1 MRIIRPYG
9 RSVVKRGEKRKI
21 VPRTESRGQAT
32 SQSAPDTPC
41 AIPAFAQD
49 NPHIIIA
56 QWISALDKV
65 IAKPRG
71 KNKASR
77 ELYDLRDKL
86 GNACWDRMISRHESL
101 RTQQDEIKKVWQ
113 WKLHPYGKPEPEDA
127 EKKHK
132 GSKPDTPRKG
142 RWYTAFAGEMEFD
155 QLDFA
160 GIAEA
165 LEGHLYHD
173 QRRIHDGRPRS
184 AHTENKKGLIAARSE
199 SVAKSL
205 PAPADEKEP
214 GWTEQDERKFLD
226 FSLDPAVIIL
236 KENRELES
244 TKNRS
249 IFSDAAGKV
258 IAECY
263 GKYFFS
269 YEARNVLTRQAI
281 RDAGW
286 GGELALW
293 DAVRTYYRR
302 LLSTKSKH
310 SLNRTLP
317 KDAKALVTL
326 LRAQGANRRIN
337 DLIRLGRLLH
347 YDPGSAQGDSA
358 PVFESDKQA
367 DIKRTEA
374 FVRVW
379 RTAISQARCTVANWI
394 DPGKKAD
401 KDILGGKEALL
412 NHFEKTFQAQQAK
425 EHAALLFGTYVDL
438 FSDVPIK
445 DLCLALAYLTM
456 QCRHKVVHFTSRED
470 FVSKLKDELNK
481 EGNEGE
487 LKTALS
493 NSKQPLCALFD
504 RDLENSGKQIVKEI
518 TGAKLPHFAR
528 QQDMNAFVSCVSVL
542 DDTDIV
548 LPRFRRLLLR
558 LDNTRQSGQLP
569 KPENISSLYDEL
581 ARLENQSG
589 DPAARERTK
598 REAALAKYIGLKMLY
613 ERPFRRWLAEREA
626 RELNAWLQE
635 ARDRATKAARSLND
649 RNGDYADL
657 IVAKA
662 EEVTPLR
669 NGERITHFMQRLTAL
684 TASEMRVQ
692 KGYDSNP
699 EQARKQARWID
710 NLLCDVL
717 GLAFHAFLELQD
729 AACGWLLRLDPATCK
744 HRQDP
749 AEVTSPNLPEDQ
761 TSDDWLK
768 LLYAVLYMISR
779 DDVSRLLHQLRK
791 WETLEAKAGAQADE
805 DSAGLRR
812 VLTLYLHMSEAK
824 FDGQEAASAESEI
837 RHFFENPK
845 ADFKRAF
852 PIAEG
857 GALLATRRGLRQI
870 MRFGHLPLLRP
881 VFAQHRIASADVEA
895 LQKLE
900 GADETGLSKIARA
913 QGDRKK
919 LHERLARKRS
929 ISDDER
935 KKYQSVLNTI
945 TQHRD
950 LCAKVRLT
958 NHLRLHRLMIRL
970 WSRLLDFAGLWER
983 DHFFIC
989 LALMKRKGLEPQNV
1003 WPGPSRKE
1011 KRRRFRK
1018 GEAELNDFRG
1028 TTVWE
1033 QVEKLFSGTKRDPSR
1048 LRKIRN
1054 ALAHFDFLGEAWS
1067 DNLAKPD
1074 FTTYVNDVRDLM
1086 AYDRKLKNAVSKSVI
1101 DILDEEG
1108 FALKW
1113 DMNDGYRLCNADIK
1127 SKKLQHFKKYKSNGK
1142 ICEPINNDQLVAMV
1156 SSLFGQEKS
1165 ARRSVPQKAQGRG
1178 TRPQKNAGGYGSRR
1192 KK

>member
-9 RSVVKRGEKRKI
+9 RSIVKRDEKRKI
-21 VPRTESRGQAT
+21 VPRTESRGQAA

-49 NPHIIIA
+49 NPHIVIA

-71 KNKASR
+71 KSKALH

-86 GNACWDRMISRHESL
+86 GKACWVRMIARHESL
-101 RTQQDEIKKVWQ
+101 RTQPDEMKKVWQ
-113 WKLHPYGKPEPEDA
+113 WKLHPYGKPEDTG
-127 EKKHK
+127 KKHK
-132 GSKPDTPRKG
+132 RPKPDTLRKG
-142 RWYTAFAGEMEFD
+142 RWYTAFAGEADFD

-165 LEGHLYHD
+165 LEDHLYRD

-184 AHTENKKGLIAARSE
+184 TEHKKGLIAARSE

-205 PAPADEKEP
+205 PAAPADEKEL
-214 GWTEQDERKFLD
+214 GWTKQDERKFLNFFPTPD
-226 FSLDPAVIIL
+226 VDPAVIIRN
-236 KENRELES
+236 KNKNLES
-244 TKNRS
+244 TKKCS
-249 IFSDAAGKV
+249 IFSGAAGKV

-263 GKYFFS
+263 GKYFS
-269 YEARNVLTRQAI
+269 GAAGNVLTRREI
-281 RDAGW
+281 RKAGR

-302 LLSTKSKH
+302 LLSAKPKPG
-310 SLNRTLP
+310 LNQTLP
-317 KDAKALVTL
+317 KDAKALVAL

-347 YDPGSAQGDSA
+347 YDPDSAQGDSA
-358 PVFESDKQA
+358 PVFDSDKQA
-367 DIKRTEA
+367 DIKRAEA

-394 DPGKKAD
+394 DPEKRAVG
-401 KDILGGKEALL
+401 DILGGQNVLL
-412 NHFEKTFQAQQAK
+412 THFEGTFQAQQAQAEK
-425 EHAALLFGTYVDL
+425 HAALLFGTHMNVL
-438 FSDVPIK
+438 GDVPLK
-445 DLCLALAYLTM
+445 DLCLALAHLTM
-456 QCRHKVVHFTSRED
+456 QCRHKVVHFISRQD
-470 FVSKLKDELNK
+470 FVSKLQKELNE
-481 EGNEGE
+481 EGNEE
-487 LKTALS
+487 KLKAALS

-504 RDLENSGKQIVKEI
+504 RDLQNSGEQIAKDI
-518 TGAKLPHFAR
+518 TGAKLHHFADQR
-528 QQDMNAFVSCVSVL
+528 EMNAFVSSVGVL

-558 LDNTRQSGQLP
+558 LENTGQSGQLP
-569 KPENISSLYDEL
+569 KPENITALYDEL
-581 ARLENQSG
+581 ARLEKQAG

-598 REAALAKYIGLKMLY
+598 REAALAKYTGLKMLY
-613 ERPFRRWLAEREA
+613 ERPFRRWLAEQNA
-626 RELNAWLQE
+626 NELNAWLRE
-635 ARDRATKAARSLND
+635 ACGRATKAARSLNG
-649 RNGDYADL
+649 RNSDYTDL

-662 EEVTPLR
+662 EEVTPLQD
-669 NGERITHFMQRLTAL
+669 GERINDFMQRLTAL

-692 KGYDSNP
+692 KGYNSNP
-699 EQARKQARWID
+699 EQARKQAGWID

-717 GLAFHAFLELQD
+717 GRAFHAFLELQD
-729 AACGWLLRLDPATCK
+729 AACGWLLRLDPAK
-744 HRQDP
+744 HRPNPVEVMPP
-749 AEVTSPNLPEDQ
+749 ALQEDQ
-761 TSDDWLK
+761 TPDDWLK

-779 DDVSRLLHQLRK
+779 DDVSRLLHQFRK
-791 WETLEAKAGAQADE
+791 WETLEAQAGAQANE

-824 FDGQEAASAESEI
+824 FDGQEVAYGDSEI
-837 RHFFENPK
+837 RHFFENPE
-845 ADFKRAF
+845 ADFKRVF
-852 PIAEG
+852 PVAEG
-857 GALLATRRGLRQI
+857 GALLVTRRGLRQI

-881 VFAQHRIASADVEA
+881 VFKQHRIASADVEA

-900 GADETGLSKIARA
+900 RADETGLSKIARA
-913 QGDRKK
+913 QHDRKK

-935 KKYQSVLNTI
+935 EKYQSVLNTI

-983 DHFFIC
+983 DRFFVC
-989 LALMKRKGLEPQNV
+989 LVLTRRKGLN
-1003 WPGPSRKE
+1003 
-1011 KRRRFRK
+1011 RRDAWNECCQFGDKPIRRK
-1018 GEAELNDFRG
+1018 GLNCQDAWNEVD
-1028 TTVWE
+1028 T
-1033 QVEKLFSGTKRDPSR
+1033 LFSGTQRDPSC
-1048 LRKIRN
+1048 LRRIRN
-1054 ALAHFDFLGEAWS
+1054 ALAHFDFLGKAWS
-1067 DNLAKPD
+1067 DNLAQPD
-1074 FTTYVNDVRDLM
+1074 FTTYVNKVRDLM

-1108 FALKW
+1108 FTLKW
-1113 DMNDGYRLCNADIK
+1113 KMNDEYRLCNPVIK
-1127 SKKLQHFKKYKSNGK
+1127 SKKLQHFKESSKK
-1142 ICEPINNDQLVAMV
+1142 IPEPMHNDHLVAMV
-1156 SSLFGQEKS
+1156 SSLFGQQES
-1165 ARRSVPQKAQGRG
+1165 ARRSVTQKARGRG
-1178 TRPQKNAGGYGSRR
+1178 NRPQKNTGGYGSGR